1 MRYNREERPS
11 FLSGLPNIVW
21 ELKRRFSNVR
31 RQEFPGASPFVS
43 GDDFRNL
50 SDFVFDDL
58 GLTFLPSQ
66 VFAGALVFVKAYPS
80 LVDYFFR
87 QIHPRIR
94 HPYRLLTHNGDYSL
108 PGEHEARLED
118 PKLLHWYTTNLT
130 CRHAKASAIPIGI
143 LNQRANSDNHRD
155 LTELMDRRSPKAD
168 RAYLNF
174 HIGGPTEKAEYKA
187 HRQAIHDRFAEC
199 SWVTNASRVPPR
211 QYLEEM
217 ESHRFIISP
226 PGHGPDCYRHWE
238 TMYLG
243 SIPVAERSVSMNCFA
258 DFPMILVDDWA
269 DVSFEFLQQEAAKIS
284 ARPFQRSRLFFEF
297 WKDLP
302 ASC

>member
-1 MRYNREERPS
+1 MD
-11 FLSGLPNIVW
+11 FLWS
-21 ELKRRFSNVR
+21 LKRRLLNPKR
-31 RQEFPGASPFVS
+31 TDFPSAHPFVS
-43 GDDFRNL
+43 GDDFRNGC
-50 SDFVFDDL
+50 DFVLDDL
-58 GLTFLPSQ
+58 GLAFLPSQ

-108 PGEHEARLED
+108 PSEHEARLED

-130 CRHAKASAIPIGI
+130 CRHPNASAIPIGI

-155 LTELMDRRSPKAD
+155 LTELMARPSSKVDK
-168 RAYLNF
+168 AYLNF
-174 HIGGPTEKAEYKA
+174 HIGGPTEKAEYRA
-187 HRQAIHDRFAEC
+187 HRQAIHDRFAAC
-199 SWVTNASRVPPR
+199 SWITNASRVPPR

-217 ESHRFIISP
+217 ARHRFIISP

-238 TMYLG
+238 AMYLG
-243 SIPVAERSVSMNCFA
+243 SIPVVERSVSMNCFA
-258 DFPMILVDDWA
+258 DFPIILVDNWDQ
-269 DVSFEFLQQEAAKIS
+269 VTPEFLNGKAGEIS
-284 ARPFQRSRLFFEF
+284 VRKFDRLRLFFEF